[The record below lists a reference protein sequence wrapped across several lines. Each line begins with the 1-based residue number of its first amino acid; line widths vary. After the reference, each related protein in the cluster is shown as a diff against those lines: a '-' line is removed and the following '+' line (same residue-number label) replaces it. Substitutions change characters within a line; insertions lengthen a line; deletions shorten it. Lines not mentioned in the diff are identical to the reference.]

1 MTFRQSL
8 ACNMTPL
15 LLRVVL
21 AVTFLWAGLGK
32 LVEHDVTVTQDN
44 AQVLV
49 NLGSIT
55 AAEAREKGFTVTDAP
70 AESPNTDEPAAD
82 NPDQPDAPA
91 EGKDDFFRP
100 SGMAPDAT
108 NDFAGAGAITLVA
121 QSDAD
126 AGPWKLRRVEGL
138 AMFIYAATM
147 PVEEW
152 NGKRLLPAELGKKG
166 LPRYMAW
173 AVMLTELA
181 AGGFILIGFLTRIW
195 GLALAVVMGTALY
208 MTAIG
213 PAILSGNNH
222 LGFLPNFEPFDNS
235 AWSQPLWQFALLI
248 IGLAIMFAGAG
259 AASIDRMLFGS
270 IAGNDGD
277 GDDDD

>member
-55 AAEAREKGFTVTDAP
+55 AAEAREKGFTVTDSP

-82 NPDQPDAPA
+82 NPDQPEAPA
-91 EGKDDFFRP
+91 EGEDDFFRP

-108 NDFAGAGAITLVA
+108 NDYAGAASITLVA
-121 QSDAD
+121 QDDAD

-222 LGFLPNFEPFDNS
+222 LGFLPDYEVFDSN
-235 AWSQPLWQFALLI
+235 AWSKPLWQFALMM
-248 IGLAIMFAGAG
+248 IGFAIMFAGAG

-270 IAGNDGD
+270 IAGGDGD